1 MIETIFYYTQTFLL
15 IVLAAAAVM
24 KLVLFFLYKSK
35 NDKMLFL
42 FFYPLGNIV
51 KTEKRNRLRL
61 KKIQNT
67 LSIAIV
73 AILFLYLIVSLFNYP
88 HR

>member
-24 KLVLFFLYKSK
+24 KLVLFFFYKSK